1 MHSCTLATLAM
12 AGSLACILSYGLT
25 CTPATVE
32 IAEPPPPTPL
42 EPAAG
47 SEPEPSEPQ
56 GETPAAPKGKASQML
71 AMVQSF
77 YDGTSSLQASFTQTY
92 SNSVYGTK
100 KVSKGVL
107 KAVRPGK
114 MVWDYAAADTPDIY
128 VDGSRVWSVE
138 RDTKQVATRDI
149 GKSDIAGVEKFLF
162 GGKQLT
168 TDFRVKI
175 AEDKLQKRYAPKA
188 GQTAIRM
195 KPKKK
200 NPHYKELVLV
210 VDDDTGRVQ
219 AFVLWNQDGST
230 NLFALSKIVRN
241 GGLTAKDVKFVKPA
255 GYTMIEG

>member
-1 MHSCTLATLAM
+1 M
-12 AGSLACILSYGLT
+12 AGTLACILSAGLT
-25 CTPATVE
+25 CTPAKVE

-47 SEPEPSEPQ
+47 DDPEPEDAE
-56 GETPAAPKGKASQML
+56 PAAAKGDASRKL
-71 AMVQSF
+71 ESVQKF
-77 YDGTSSLQASFTQTY
+77 YDGTTDLQAAFSQTY

-107 KAVRPGK
+107 KAVKPGK

-168 TDFRVKI
+168 EDFLVKI
-175 AEDKLQKRYAPKA
+175 AEDKFQKRYAAKA
-188 GQTAIRM
+188 SQTAIRM

-200 NPHYKELVLV
+200 NPNYKELILV
-210 VDDDTGRVQ
+210 VDDDSGRVE
-219 AFVLWNQDGST
+219 AFALWNQDGST
-230 NLFALSKIVRN
+230 NHFVLSKIVRN

>member
-1 MHSCTLATLAM
+1 M

-47 SEPEPSEPQ
+47 ADPEPDPKAE
-56 GETPAAPKGKASQML
+56 AAPKGAASKRLVQ
-71 AMVQSF
+71 VQSF

-107 KAVRPGK
+107 KAVKPGK
-114 MVWDYAAADTPDIY
+114 MVWDYSAADTPDIY

-168 TDFRVKI
+168 EDFLVKL
-175 AEDKLQKRYAPKA
+175 ADAKLQKRYAAKS

-195 KPKKK
+195 RPKKK
-200 NPHYKELVLV
+200 NPHYKEIILVI
-210 VDDDTGRVQ
+210 DDATGRVQ
-219 AFVLWNQDGST
+219 AFALWNQDGST
-230 NLFALSKIVRN
+230 NLFQLAKIVRN

>member
-1 MHSCTLATLAM
+1 M
-12 AGSLACILSYGLT
+12 AGTLACILSYGLT

-42 EPAAG
+42 QPAGGDEPDPDPEPAG
-47 SEPEPSEPQ
+47 D
-56 GETPAAPKGKASQML
+56 GAPMSASKRLEQ
-71 AMVQSF
+71 VQNF
-77 YDGTSSLQASFTQTY
+77 YDGTTNLQASFSQTY

-100 KVSKGVL
+100 KVSKGTL
-107 KAVRPGK
+107 KAVKPGK

-128 VDGSRVWSVE
+128 VDGQRVWSVE

-168 TDFRVKI
+168 RDFRVKI
-175 AEDKLQKRYAPKA
+175 AGETLQKRYAEA
-188 GQTAIRM
+188 SGQTAIRM
-195 KPKKK
+195 QPKTK
-200 NPHYKELVLV
+200 NPHYKEIVLV
-210 VDDDTGRVQ
+210 VDDATGRVQ

-230 NLFALSKIVRN
+230 NHFELAKIVRN

-255 GYTMIEG
+255 GYTLIEG

>member
-1 MHSCTLATLAM
+1 M

-42 EPAAG
+42 EPAVAADPG
-47 SEPEPSEPQ
+47 PEPAADAKAP
-56 GETPAAPKGKASQML
+56 APKGAASRKLLQ
-71 AMVQSF
+71 VQTF
-77 YDGTSSLQASFTQTY
+77 YDGTSNLQASFTQTY

-107 KAVRPGK
+107 KAVKPGK

-128 VDGSRVWSVE
+128 VDGSRIWSVE

-168 TDFRVKI
+168 EDFKVKI
-175 AEDKLQKRYAPKA
+175 ADAKLQKRYATKA

-195 KPKKK
+195 KPKAK
-200 NPHYKELVLV
+200 NPHYKEIILV
-210 VDDDTGRVQ
+210 VEDSTGEVQ
-219 AFVLWNQDGST
+219 AFALWNQDGST
-230 NLFALSKIVRN
+230 NLFALAKIVRN

>member
-1 MHSCTLATLAM
+1 M

-32 IAEPPPPTPL
+32 IAEPPPATPL

-47 SEPEPSEPQ
+47 ADPDPNPEASES
-56 GETPAAPKGKASQML
+56 GSAPKGAASKRL
-71 AMVQSF
+71 VQVQNF
-77 YDGTSSLQASFTQTY
+77 YDGTSNLQASFTQTY

-107 KAVRPGK
+107 KAVKPGK
-114 MVWDYAAADTPDIY
+114 MVWDYAASDTPDIY

-168 TDFRVKI
+168 EDFLVKL
-175 AEDKLQKRYAPKA
+175 ADAKLQKRYATKT

-195 KPKKK
+195 RPKKK
-200 NPHYKELVLV
+200 NPHYKEIILVI
-210 VDDDTGRVQ
+210 DDATGRVQ
-219 AFVLWNQDGST
+219 AFALWNQDGST
-230 NLFALSKIVRN
+230 NLFQLAKIVRN
-241 GGLTAKDVKFVKPA
+241 GGLTAKDVKFVKPS
-255 GYTMIEG
+255 GYTLIEG

>member
-1 MHSCTLATLAM
+1 M

-47 SEPEPSEPQ
+47 ADPKPEPATS
-56 GETPAAPKGKASQML
+56 GKTPPKGEASKKL
-71 AMVQSF
+71 ALVQSF
-77 YDGTSSLQASFTQTY
+77 YDGTSNLQASFTQTY

-107 KAVRPGK
+107 KAVKPGK

-168 TDFRVKI
+168 EDFLVKI
-175 AEDKLQKRYAPKA
+175 ADAKLQKRYAAKA
-188 GQTAIRM
+188 GQSAIRM
-195 KPKKK
+195 RPKKK
-200 NPHYKELVLV
+200 NPHYKEIILV
-210 VDDDTGRVQ
+210 VDDATGRVQ
-219 AFVLWNQDGST
+219 AFALWNQDGST
-230 NLFALSKIVRN
+230 NLFALAKIVRN

>member
-1 MHSCTLATLAM
+1 M
-12 AGSLACILSYGLT
+12 AGTLACILSYGLT

-47 SEPEPSEPQ
+47 SEPEPAPADDGKKAPAK
-56 GETPAAPKGKASQML
+56 GEASRKL
-71 AMVQSF
+71 ESVQKF
-77 YDGTSSLQASFTQTY
+77 YDGTSDMQASFTQTY

-107 KAVRPGK
+107 KAVKPGK
-114 MVWDYAAADTPDIY
+114 MVWDYAASDTPDIY

-168 TDFRVKI
+168 EDFLVKI
-175 AEDKLQKRYAPKA
+175 AEAKLQKRYAAKE

-200 NPHYKELVLV
+200 NPHYKEIVLV
-210 VDDDTGRVQ
+210 VDDATGRVQ
-219 AFVLWNQDGST
+219 AFAVWNQDGST
-230 NLFALSKIVRN
+230 NLFVLAKIVRN

-255 GYTMIEG
+255 GYTMIDG

>member
-1 MHSCTLATLAM
+1 M

-47 SEPEPSEPQ
+47 ADPDPEPGAADSDS
-56 GETPAAPKGKASQML
+56 APKGAASKRL
-71 AMVQSF
+71 VQVQNF
-77 YDGTSSLQASFTQTY
+77 YDGTSNLQASFTQTY

-107 KAVRPGK
+107 KAVKPGK
-114 MVWDYAAADTPDIY
+114 MVWDYAASDTPDIY

-168 TDFRVKI
+168 EDFLVKL
-175 AEDKLQKRYAPKA
+175 ADAKLQKRYAAKT

-195 KPKKK
+195 RPKKK
-200 NPHYKELVLV
+200 NPHYKEIILVI
-210 VDDDTGRVQ
+210 DDATGRVQ
-219 AFVLWNQDGST
+219 AFALWNQDGST
-230 NLFALSKIVRN
+230 NLFQLTKIVRN
-241 GGLTAKDVKFVKPA
+241 GGLTAKDVKFVKPS
-255 GYTMIEG
+255 GYTLIEG

>member
-1 MHSCTLATLAM
+1 M
-12 AGSLACILSYGLT
+12 AGTLACILSAGLT
-25 CTPATVE
+25 CTPAKVE

-47 SEPEPSEPQ
+47 DDPEPESDDAE
-56 GETPAAPKGKASQML
+56 PAAAKGDASRKLLQ
-71 AMVQSF
+71 VQKF
-77 YDGTSSLQASFTQTY
+77 YDGTTDLQAAFSQTY

-107 KAVRPGK
+107 KAVKPGK

-168 TDFRVKI
+168 EDFLVKI
-175 AEDKLQKRYAPKA
+175 AEDKFQKRYAAKA
-188 GQTAIRM
+188 SQTAIRM

-200 NPHYKELVLV
+200 NPNYKELILV
-210 VDDDTGRVQ
+210 VDDDSGRVE
-219 AFVLWNQDGST
+219 AFALWNQDGST
-230 NLFALSKIVRN
+230 NHFVLSKIVRN

>member
-1 MHSCTLATLAM
+1 M

-42 EPAAG
+42 EPAPGADPD
-47 SEPEPSEPQ
+47 PEPKDED
-56 GETPAAPKGKASQML
+56 GALPAKGTASRKL
-71 AMVQSF
+71 LEVQTF
-77 YDGTSSLQASFTQTY
+77 YDGTSNLQASFTQTY

-107 KAVRPGK
+107 KAVKPGK
-114 MVWDYAAADTPDIY
+114 MVWDYEASDTPDIY

-168 TDFRVKI
+168 QDFKVKI
-175 AEDKLQKRYAPKA
+175 AAETLQKRYAKA

-195 KPKKK
+195 APKLK
-200 NPHYKELVLV
+200 NPHYKEIVLV
-210 VDDDTGRVQ
+210 VDDATGQVQ
-219 AFVLWNQDGST
+219 AFALWNQDGST

>member
-1 MHSCTLATLAM
+1 M

-42 EPAAG
+42 EPAAADD
-47 SEPEPSEPQ
+47 PPKDDAA
-56 GETPAAPKGKASQML
+56 PAGPAPKGAASKKL
-71 AMVQSF
+71 VLVQSF
-77 YDGTSSLQASFTQTY
+77 YDGTNSLQASFTQTY

-168 TDFRVKI
+168 EDFLVKL
-175 AEDKLQKRYAPKA
+175 ADEKLQKRYAKAA

-210 VDDDTGRVQ
+210 VDDATGRVQ

-230 NLFALSKIVRN
+230 NHFALSKIVRN

>member
-1 MHSCTLATLAM
+1 M
-12 AGSLACILSYGLT
+12 AGTLACILSYGLT

-47 SEPEPSEPQ
+47 DDPEPEPAADGAADP
-56 GETPAAPKGKASQML
+56 APKGAASRKLQS
-71 AMVQSF
+71 VQKF
-77 YDGTSSLQASFTQTY
+77 YDGTSDLQAAFTQTY

-107 KAVRPGK
+107 KAVKPGK
-114 MVWDYAAADTPDIY
+114 MMWDYAASDTPDIY
-128 VDGSRVWSVE
+128 VDGGRVWSVE

-168 TDFRVKI
+168 KDFRVKI
-175 AEDKLQKRYAPKA
+175 AEEKLQKRYAPKA
-188 GQTAIRM
+188 GQTAVRM
-195 KPKKK
+195 QPKKK
-200 NPHYKELVLV
+200 NPHYKEIVLV
-210 VDDDTGRVQ
+210 VEDATGQVQ
-219 AFVLWNQDGST
+219 AFAVWNQDGST
-230 NLFALSKIVRN
+230 NHFKLSKIVRN

-255 GYTMIEG
+255 GYTMIDG

>member
-1 MHSCTLATLAM
+1 M
-12 AGSLACILSYGLT
+12 AGTLACILSYGLT

-47 SEPEPSEPQ
+47 NDPEPAEAGTTKKPAK
-56 GETPAAPKGKASQML
+56 GEASRKL
-71 AMVQSF
+71 ESVQKF
-77 YDGTSSLQASFTQTY
+77 YDGTSDLQASFTQTY

-107 KAVRPGK
+107 KAVKPGK

-168 TDFRVKI
+168 EDFLVKI
-175 AEDKLQKRYAPKA
+175 AEAKLQKRYASKA
-188 GQTAIRM
+188 GQTAVRM

-200 NPHYKELVLV
+200 NPHYKEIVLV
-210 VDDDTGRVQ
+210 IDDATGRVQ
-219 AFVLWNQDGST
+219 AFAVWNQDGST
-230 NLFALSKIVRN
+230 NLFELAKIVRN

-255 GYTMIEG
+255 GYTMIDG

>member
-1 MHSCTLATLAM
+1 M

-42 EPAAG
+42 EPAAEADP
-47 SEPEPSEPQ
+47 EPEPASDTGKP
-56 GETPAAPKGKASQML
+56 PKGEASRRLVQ
-71 AMVQSF
+71 VQSF
-77 YDGTSSLQASFTQTY
+77 YDGTSNLQASFTQTY

-107 KAVRPGK
+107 KAVKPGK

-168 TDFRVKI
+168 EDFRVKI
-175 AEDKLQKRYAPKA
+175 AEAKFQKRYASKA

-195 KPKKK
+195 QPKKK
-200 NPHYKELVLV
+200 NPHYKEIILV
-210 VDDDTGRVQ
+210 VDDATGRVQ
-219 AFVLWNQDGST
+219 AFALWNQDGST
-230 NLFALSKIVRN
+230 NLFQLAKIVRN

-255 GYTMIEG
+255 GYTLIEG